1 MKKMSIK
8 REAWFMVV
16 MVKVRRRT
24 RGSSEE
30 TVSEEHKGL
39 ELIVIEIPSWRAST
53 QMGRGRAVKKK
64 GVFEM
69 LDPLAWT
76 CSELGIRTPS

>member
-1 MKKMSIK
+1 MKKLSIK
-8 REAWFMVV
+8 REAWFMMV

-30 TVSEEHKGL
+30 TVPEEHKRL
-39 ELIVIEIPSWRAST
+39 ELVVIVIPSWIAST
-53 QMGRGRAVKKK
+53 QMGRGRAVKEK

-69 LDPLAWT
+69 LDPLA
-76 CSELGIRTPS
+76 

>member
-8 REAWFMVV
+8 RESWFMVV

-30 TVSEEHKGL
+30 TAPEEHKGL
-39 ELIVIEIPSWRAST
+39 ELIEIPSWIAST
-53 QMGRGRAVKKK
+53 QMGRGRAVKEK

-76 CSELGIRTPS
+76 GSELGMRTPS